1 MPFVG
6 KTQSVGAEAAFAAG
20 LLTVLLAAA
29 MAPLAVAAHQNPATT
44 VTETL
49 GVTLPFAAVGM
60 IVAARQPRNPVG
72 WLMLCFALGFL
83 LSTDAGSY
91 DIADYQFG
99 RGLPLGPASLLL
111 YLLWEP
117 ALVLGPV
124 AVLLFPDGRL
134 PSARWRWVLRA
145 YFAVGLVLLAV
156 LVFKSADA
164 IAHHQTR
171 VDGSGQLA
179 VFDQTSGY
187 GGVAFILVAY
197 VMLLAV
203 WLGAMARQILAWRH
217 SSGDRREQFKWLASG
232 AVVCFAS
239 LLVSVLLSGTRGW
252 WHAVGD
258 VAVIGAAAL
267 PVSIGVAI
275 LKYRL
280 YDIDRII
287 SRTLAYAFVTGLL
300 VGVYAGLVLLATEV
314 LRVRGSVAVAAATLA
329 AAALFNPLRR
339 RVQQVVDRRFNRARY
354 DADQTVAAFAARL
367 KDAVDLD
374 SVQDDLA
381 SVVQQALEPAH
392 VSVWVSQRS

>member
-1 MPFVG
+1 MTRMRP
-6 KTQSVGAEAAFAAG
+6 SGAKVALAAAG
-20 LLTVLLAAA
+20 LLTVLLALAA
-29 MAPLAVAAHQNPATT
+29 APLAAAGHQNPATT
-44 VTETL
+44 ATETL
-49 GVTLPFAAVGM
+49 AVTLSFAAAGL
-60 IVAARQPRNPVG
+60 IVALRQPRNPIG
-72 WLMLCFALGFL
+72 WLMLCFGLGFL
-83 LSTDAGSY
+83 LSLDAGSY
-91 DIADYQFG
+91 DLAVYRFG
-99 RGLPLGPASLLL
+99 HHLPLGAVSLLL

-117 ALVLGPV
+117 ALLASPV
-124 AVLLFPDGRL
+124 VVLLFPDGRL

-145 YFAVGLVLLAV
+145 YLAVGLVLLAILV
-156 LVFKSADA
+156 LKSAGA

-187 GGVAFILVAY
+187 GSVAFILAY
-197 VMLLAV
+197 VMLVTLWLA
-203 WLGAMARQILAWRH
+203 GMARQVLAWRR
-217 SSGDRREQFKWLASG
+217 SAGDRREQFKWLASG
-232 AVVCFAS
+232 AVACFAC
-239 LLVSVLLSGTRGW
+239 LLASSALSGTRGW

-258 VAVIGAAAL
+258 VAVIGAVAL

-287 SRTLAYAFVTGLL
+287 SRTLAYAIVTGLL
-300 VGVYAGLVLLATEV
+300 IGVYAGLVLLATQV
-314 LRVRGSVAVAAATLA
+314 LRFHTPVAVAASTLA

-339 RVQQVVDRRFNRARY
+339 RVQQAVDRRFNRARY

-381 SVVQQALEPAH
+381 SVVRHVLEPAH
-392 VSVWVSQRS
+392 VSIWVSKRS